1 MARWCSSFRAH
12 RERLH
17 VVLAAG
23 MFVVSSLTAYG
34 AAQPLSIVPA
44 PAHMERKEGSLDLS
58 RGLSIDTGQD
68 KEAASVALYLEQM
81 DRKSGSVATLKM
93 GSSNPHK
100 AAPAV
105 IFTHRAARATGGVDE
120 SYGMEIGPTGV
131 RISASGRA
139 GYFYGAVTLLQLLS
153 DHPASLPALEIEDTP
168 RFRWRGFMLDSARHL
183 QTEAFILQLLDYMA
197 GHKLNV
203 FHWHL
208 TDDQGWRIEIRRYP
222 RLTSV
227 GAFRGQTMPPYEAG
241 TSAPT
246 GAYGGFFTQEQVKKI
261 VAYAKARNITVVPEI
276 EMPGHSS
283 AALAAYPEFGSAVK
297 PLTAPP
303 IGWGIFPNLYNVN
316 EATLEFLQNVLL
328 EIMNLFPSEY
338 IHVGGDEAIK
348 DQWKSNAA
356 VQARMRALGMDSE
369 DRMQS
374 WFMGRIEKFLNDHG
388 RKMVGWDEIL
398 EGGLAPNATVMSW
411 RGTKGGIAAAQQG
424 HDTIFT
430 PSRPLY
436 FNYRQSDAID
446 EPPGRDPLNTL
457 ADVYNFD
464 AVSSSLTPTE
474 RAHVLG
480 VEACL
485 WTEYVITQD
494 RVEHMLF
501 PRMAALAEMAWTPS
515 EGRSF
520 HSFLA
525 RLPQDMMRTEA
536 LGLHPANSVFEV
548 RTKAVPEGAGDR
560 ATVELS
566 TQGGLGEIH
575 YTLDGAKVDSGSR
588 VYKTPLQISFP
599 SILQAQA
606 FDGETALGAP
616 IVEKLTLDSTLRRD
630 SRELDSCTG
639 AAGIQL
645 EQDPPRNAERP
656 VFRVTF
662 QHPCWIYRDADL
674 DLFSGLMVGVG
685 SIPYI
690 FHGPNLMQ
698 PESGS
703 SIAKDASLEVKLDSC
718 QGESLTTIPLDPAYR
733 KDGVTTLR
741 ADHLAA
747 VHGKHDLCISMRNPD
762 PQTVWL
768 LNFIQPLTEKRSPR
782 RLTDH

>member
-1 MARWCSSFRAH
+1 
-12 RERLH
+12 
-17 VVLAAG
+17 
-23 MFVVSSLTAYG
+23 MFVISSVTAYG
-34 AAQPLSIVPA
+34 AEQPLSIVPA

-58 RGLSIDTGQD
+58 HGLSVDPGPD
-68 KEAASVALYLEQM
+68 KDAASVALYLEEM
-81 DRKSGSVATLKM
+81 ERKGNSAPILKM
-93 GSSNPHK
+93 GSANQR
-100 AAPAV
+100 AGAPKV
-105 IFTHRAARATGGVDE
+105 TFIHRATRVAGGVDE
-120 SYGMEIGPTGV
+120 SYGLEIGPTGV
-131 RISASGRA
+131 RISARDRG
-139 GYFYGAVTLLQLLS
+139 GYFYGTVTLLQLLS
-153 DHPASLPALEIEDTP
+153 DHPASLPALEIEDAP

-183 QTEAFILQLLDYMA
+183 QTEAFIYQLLDYMA
-197 GHKLNV
+197 VHKLNI

-208 TDDQGWRIEIRRYP
+208 TDDQAWRIQIKRYP
-222 RLTSV
+222 KLTSV

-241 TSAPT
+241 SSAPT

-283 AALAAYPEFGSAVK
+283 AALAAYPEFGSATK

-316 EATLEFLQNVLL
+316 DATFEFLQNVLL
-328 EIMNLFPSEY
+328 EIMDLFPSEY

-348 DQWKSNAA
+348 DQWKSNAT
-356 VQARMRALGMDSE
+356 VQARMHALGIDSE

-411 RGTKGGIAAAQQG
+411 RGTKGGIIAAQQG

-436 FNYRQSDAID
+436 FNYRQSDATD

-501 PRMAALAEMAWTPS
+501 PRMAALAEIAWTPS

-520 HSFLA
+520 QNFLT
-525 RLPQDMMRTEA
+525 RLPQDMTRTKA
-536 LGLHPANSVFEV
+536 LGLPYANSVFEV
-548 RTKAVPEGAGDR
+548 RTKAVPGAGGDR

-575 YTLDGAKVDSGSR
+575 YTLDDSKVDAGSP
-588 VYKTPLQISFP
+588 VYKTPLQVSFP
-599 SILQAQA
+599 STLQAQA
-606 FDGETALGAP
+606 FDGETPLGAP

-662 QHPCWIYRDADL
+662 QNPCWIYREADL

-690 FHGPNLMQ
+690 FHGPNLVQ

-703 SIAKDASLEVKLDSC
+703 PIAKDASLEVRLDSC
-718 QGESLTTIPLDPAYR
+718 QGESLTTIPLGPAYR
-733 KDGVTTLR
+733 KDGVTRLSV
-741 ADHLAA
+741 DHLAA
-747 VHGKHDLCISMRNPD
+747 VHGKHDLCFSMRNSD

-768 LNFIQPLTEKRSPR
+768 LNFIQPLAEKPSPEKAATR
-782 RLTDH
+782 

>member
-1 MARWCSSFRAH
+1 MVLTVGVFVFLSVIAH
-12 RERLH
+12 
-17 VVLAAG
+17 
-23 MFVVSSLTAYG
+23 G
-34 AAQPLSIVPA
+34 APRPLSIVPA
-44 PAHMERKEGSLDLS
+44 PARMEPKKGLLDLS
-58 RGLSIDTGQD
+58 RGLSIHTGQD
-68 KEAASVALYLEQM
+68 KDAASVALYLEEM
-81 DRKSGSVATLKM
+81 NRKSNSAPMLKM
-93 GSSNPHK
+93 ESANQRT
-100 AAPAV
+100 AAPTV
-105 IFTHRAARATGGVDE
+105 IFTHRSAPVAGGVDE
-120 SYGMEIGPTGV
+120 SYGLEIGPTGV
-131 RISASGRA
+131 RISARDRG
-139 GYFYGAVTLLQLLS
+139 GYFYGTVTLLQLLS
-153 DHPASLPALEIEDTP
+153 DHPASLPALEIEDAP

-183 QTEAFILQLLDYMA
+183 QTEAFIYQLLDYMA
-197 GHKLNV
+197 VHKLNI

-208 TDDQGWRIEIRRYP
+208 TDDQAWRIQIKRYP
-222 RLTSV
+222 KLTSV

-241 TSAPT
+241 SSAPT

-283 AALAAYPEFGSAVK
+283 AALAAYPEFGSATK

-316 EATLEFLQNVLL
+316 DATFEFLQNVLL
-328 EIMNLFPSEY
+328 EIMDLFPSEY

-348 DQWKSNAA
+348 DQWKSNAT
-356 VQARMRALGMDSE
+356 VQARMHALGIDSE

-411 RGTKGGIAAAQQG
+411 RGTKGGIAAAHQG

-436 FNYRQSDAID
+436 FNYRQSDATD

-457 ADVYNFD
+457 ADVYNFE
-464 AVSSSLTPTE
+464 AVASSLAPTE

-485 WTEYVITQD
+485 WTEYVMTQD

-515 EGRSF
+515 EGKSYRN
-520 HSFLA
+520 FLV
-525 RLPQDMMRTEA
+525 RLPQDMRRTEA
-536 LGLHPANSVFEV
+536 LGLHPAKSVFEV
-548 RTKAVPEGAGDR
+548 RTKAVPEGAGDS

-566 TQGGLGEIH
+566 TQGGLGEIR
-575 YTLDGAKVDSGSR
+575 YTLDGAAVDRESR
-588 VYKTPLQISFP
+588 VYKMPLQIPFP
-599 SILQAQA
+599 SVLRAQA
-606 FDGETALGAP
+606 FDGQTALGAP
-616 IVEKLTLDSTLRRD
+616 IVDQLTLGSTLRRD

-662 QHPCWIYRDADL
+662 QHPCWIYRDAEL
-674 DLFSGLMVGVG
+674 DRFSGLVVGVG

-690 FHGPNLMQ
+690 FHGPNLIQ
-698 PESGS
+698 PESAS
-703 SIAKDASLEVKLDSC
+703 PQAKNASLEVRVDSC
-718 QGESLTTIPLDPAYR
+718 TGESLTTIPLAPAYR
-733 KDGVTTLR
+733 KDGVTTLS
-741 ADHLAA
+741 ANYLARI
-747 VHGKHDLCISMRNPD
+747 HGKHDLCFTMRNPD

-768 LNFIQPLTEKRSPR
+768 LNFIQPLVEKQS
-782 RLTDH
+782 TQHEK

>member
-1 MARWCSSFRAH
+1 MTRWYSSSRSH
-12 RERLH
+12 RDRLH
-17 VVLAAG
+17 IVLAVG
-23 MFVVSSLTAYG
+23 MFVVSSVAAHG
-34 AAQPLSIVPA
+34 AARQLSIVPV
-44 PAHMERKEGSLDLS
+44 PAHIAQREGSLDLS
-58 RGLSIDTGQD
+58 RGLWINPGQD
-68 KEAASVALYLEQM
+68 KDAASVALYLEEM
-81 DRKSGSVATLKM
+81 DRKSGSVAMLKV
-93 GSSNPHK
+93 GPANQHK
-100 AAPAV
+100 AAPTV
-105 IFTHRAARATGGVDE
+105 IFTHRAARVAGVVDE
-120 SYGMEIGPTGV
+120 SYGLEVGSTGI
-131 RISASGRA
+131 RISASDRV

-153 DHPASLPALEIEDTP
+153 DQPASLPALEIEDAP

-183 QTEAFILQLLDYMA
+183 QTEAFIFQLLDYMA
-197 GHKLNV
+197 EHKLNV

-208 TDDQGWRIEIRRYP
+208 TDDQAWRIEIKRYP

-241 TSAPT
+241 SSAPT
-246 GAYGGFFTQEQVKKI
+246 GAYGGFFTQEQIKKI

-283 AALAAYPEFGSAVK
+283 AALAAYPEFGSAAE

-303 IGWGIFPNLYNVN
+303 IGWGIFPNLYNV
-316 EATLEFLQNVLL
+316 EDATFEFLQNVLL
-328 EIMNLFPSEY
+328 EVTDLFPGEY

-356 VQARMRALGMDSE
+356 VQARMRALGIDSE

-374 WFMGRIEKFLNDHG
+374 WFMGRIETFLNDHG

-436 FNYRQSDAID
+436 FNYRQSDATD

-457 ADVYNFD
+457 ADVYNFEP
-464 AVSSSLTPTE
+464 VSSSFTAAE

-520 HSFLA
+520 HSFLV
-525 RLPQDMMRTEA
+525 RLPQDMRRTEV

-548 RTKAVPEGAGDR
+548 RTRSVPEGAGDR

-575 YTLDGAKVDSGSR
+575 YTLDGTKVDRASR
-588 VYKTPLQISFP
+588 VYMSPLQIPFP

-616 IVEKLTLDSTLRRD
+616 IVEKLTLDSTLWRD

-662 QHPCWIYRDADL
+662 QNPCWIYHDADL
-674 DLFSGLMVGVG
+674 DRFSGLMVGVG

-703 SIAKDASLEVKLDSC
+703 STAKNASLEVSVDSC
-718 QGESLTTIPLDPAYR
+718 KGESLTTIPLGPAYR
-733 KDGVTTLR
+733 KDGVITLS
-741 ADHLAA
+741 ADHLAP
-747 VHGKHDLCISMRNPD
+747 VHGKHDLCFSMRNPD

-768 LNFIQPLTEKRSPR
+768 LNFIQPLAEK
-782 RLTDH
+782 

>member
-1 MARWCSSFRAH
+1 MMEWLCSSSYAR
-12 RERLH
+12 RERLRLI
-17 VVLAAG
+17 LATGMLTVSAG
-23 MFVVSSLTAYG
+23 TAHG
-34 AAQPLSIVPA
+34 AVRPLSIVPE
-44 PAHMERKEGSLDLS
+44 PAHMEQKEGVLDLS
-58 RGLSIDTGQD
+58 RGLSIGTEQD
-68 KEAASVALYLEQM
+68 EDAASVALYLEEM
-81 DRKSGSVATLKM
+81 VRKSSSVAFRKI
-93 GSSNPHK
+93 GSPNQHK
-100 AAPAV
+100 AAPTV
-105 IFTHRAARATGGVDE
+105 TFTHRAAHGTGGVDE
-120 SYGMEIGPTGV
+120 SYGLKIDPTGV
-131 RISASGRA
+131 RISASNRS

-153 DHPASLPALEIEDTP
+153 DHPASLPAMEIEDAP

-183 QTEAFILQLLDYMA
+183 QTETFIYQLLDYMA
-197 GHKLNV
+197 EHKLNV

-208 TDDQGWRIEIRRYP
+208 TDDQAWRIEIKQYS

-227 GAFRGQTMPPYEAG
+227 GAFRGQTMPPYEAN
-241 TSAPT
+241 SIAPT
-246 GAYGGFFTQEQVKKI
+246 GAYGGFFTQEQIKKI

-283 AALAAYPEFGSAVK
+283 AALAAYPEFGSAANA
-297 PLTAPP
+297 LTAPP

-316 EATLEFLQNVLL
+316 DATFEFLQNVLL

-348 DQWKSNAA
+348 DQWKANAA
-356 VQARMRALGMDSE
+356 VQARMRTLGIDSE

-398 EGGLAPNATVMSW
+398 EGGLAANATVMSW
-411 RGTKGGIAAAQQG
+411 RGTKGGVAAAQQG

-436 FNYRQSDAID
+436 FNYRQSDAAD

-464 AVSSSLTPTE
+464 PVSSSLSPTE
-474 RAHVLG
+474 RGHVLG

-501 PRMAALAEMAWTPS
+501 PRMAALAEMAWSPT
-515 EGRSF
+515 EGRDF
-520 HSFLA
+520 HNFLV
-525 RLPQDMMRTEA
+525 RLPQDMERAEA
-536 LGLHPANSVFEV
+536 LGMHPANSVFEV

-566 TQGGLGEIH
+566 TQGGLGSIR
-575 YTLDGAKVDSGSR
+575 YTLDGSKVDSKSH
-588 VYKTPLQISFP
+588 VYKMPLDISFP
-599 SILQAQA
+599 STLQAQA

-616 IVEKLTLDSTLRRD
+616 IAEKLTLDSTLRRD

-645 EQDPPRNAERP
+645 EQDPPRSVERP

-662 QHPCWIYRDADL
+662 QSPCWIYRSADL
-674 DLFSGLMVGVG
+674 DRFYGLMVGIG

-690 FHGPNLMQ
+690 FHGPNLIQ
-698 PESGS
+698 PKSGPP
-703 SIAKDASLEVKLDSC
+703 IAPDASLEVRVDSC
-718 QGESLTTIPLDPAYR
+718 KGESLTTIALSPAYR
-733 KDGVTTLR
+733 KDGVITLS
-741 ADHLAA
+741 ANHLAA
-747 VHGKHDLCISMRNPD
+747 FRGKHDLCFSVKNSD
-762 PQTVWL
+762 SQTVWL
-768 LNFIQPLTEKRSPR
+768 LNLIQPIAKKQSTQHEK
-782 RLTDH
+782 

>member
-1 MARWCSSFRAH
+1 MLLVSPFTAH
-12 RERLH
+12 
-17 VVLAAG
+17 
-23 MFVVSSLTAYG
+23 G
-34 AAQPLSIVPA
+34 AAQIPSIVPA

-58 RGLSIDTGQD
+58 RGLAIDTGQD
-68 KEAASVALYLEQM
+68 KDAASVALYLGEM
-81 DRKSGSVATLKM
+81 DHKTGSGPILKI
-93 GSSNPHK
+93 GASNQSKAMPVVRFVHR
-100 AAPAV
+100 AAPA
-105 IFTHRAARATGGVDE
+105 AAGVDE
-120 SYGMEIGPTGV
+120 SYGMEISSAGV
-131 RISASGRA
+131 RISASGRP
-139 GYFYGAVTLLQLLS
+139 GYFYGAITLLQLLS
-153 DHPASLPALEIEDTP
+153 NHPASLPALEIEDAP
-168 RFRWRGFMLDSARHL
+168 RFRWRGFMLDSARHI
-183 QTEAFILQLLDYMA
+183 QTEAFIFQLLDYMA
-197 GHKLNV
+197 EHKLNV

-208 TDDQGWRIEIRRYP
+208 TEDQAWRIEIKRYP
-222 RLTSV
+222 KLTSV

-241 TSAPT
+241 SITPT
-246 GAYGGFFTQEQVKKI
+246 VAYGGFFTQEQVKKI
-261 VAYAKARNITVVPEI
+261 VDYASARNITVVPEI

-283 AALAAYPEFGSAVK
+283 AAIAAYPELGSASE
-297 PLTAPP
+297 PLMAPP

-316 EATLEFLQNVLL
+316 DATFEFLQNVLL
-328 EIMNLFPSEY
+328 EIMDLFPGEY
-338 IHVGGDEAIK
+338 IHVGGDEAVK
-348 DQWKSNAA
+348 DQWKSNPA
-356 VQARMRALGMDSE
+356 VQARMRMLGINSE
-369 DRMQS
+369 DQMQS

-436 FNYRQSDAID
+436 FNYRQSDATD

-464 AVSSSLTPTE
+464 AVSSTLTPAE
-474 RAHVLG
+474 QAHVLG

-485 WTEYVITQD
+485 WTEYVITQE

-515 EGRSF
+515 EGRNF
-520 HSFLA
+520 HDFLA
-525 RLPQDMMRTEA
+525 RLPQDMTRTKE

-560 ATVELS
+560 ATVALS
-566 TQGGLGEIH
+566 TQGSLGEIH
-575 YTLDGAKVDSGSR
+575 YTLDGSKVGSKSR
-588 VYKTPLQISFP
+588 VYKAPLQISLP
-599 SILQAQA
+599 STLQAQA
-606 FDGETALGAP
+606 FDGETALGIP
-616 IVEKLTLDSTLRRD
+616 ISEKFTLNSTLRRD

-639 AAGIQL
+639 TAGIQL
-645 EQDPPRNAERP
+645 EQDPPRNAGRP

-674 DLFSGLMVGVG
+674 DRFSGLKVGVG

-690 FHGPNLMQ
+690 FRGPNLPQ

-703 SIAKDASLEVKLDSC
+703 STAPEASLEARVDSC
-718 QGESLTTIPLDPAYR
+718 KGQILTTIPLGPAYR
-733 KDGVTTLR
+733 KDGVTTLS

-747 VHGKHDLCISMRNPD
+747 VHGHHDLCFSMKSSD
-762 PQTVWL
+762 SQTVWL
-768 LNFIQPLTEKRSPR
+768 LNYIQPLTEK
-782 RLTDH
+782 

>member
-1 MARWCSSFRAH
+1 MSI
-12 RERLH
+12 
-17 VVLAAG
+17 VLSVA
-23 MFVVSSLTAYG
+23 AYG
-34 AAQPLSIVPA
+34 AARPLSIVPA
-44 PAHMERKEGSLDLS
+44 PAHVERKEGSLDIS
-58 RGLSIDTGQD
+58 RGLSIDAGQD
-68 KEAASVALYLEQM
+68 KDAASVALYLEEMNRRSNSVAMRKMGPSNQ
-81 DRKSGSVATLKM
+81 RKSTPTVM
-93 GSSNPHK
+93 
-100 AAPAV
+100 
-105 IFTHRAARATGGVDE
+105 FTHRASRAAGLVDE
-120 SYGMEIGPTGV
+120 SYGLEIGPTGV
-131 RISASGRA
+131 RISANERA

-153 DHPASLPALEIEDTP
+153 DHPKSLPALGIEDAP

-183 QTEAFILQLLDYMA
+183 QTEAFIFQLLDYMA
-197 GHKLNV
+197 EHKLNV

-208 TDDQGWRIEIRRYP
+208 TDDQAWRIEIKRYP
-222 RLTSV
+222 KLTSV

-241 TSAPT
+241 SRAPT
-246 GAYGGFFTQEQVKKI
+246 GAYGGFFTQEQIKKI

-283 AALAAYPEFGSAVK
+283 AALAAYPEFGSAAE
-297 PLTAPP
+297 PLGAPP

-316 EATLEFLQNVLL
+316 DATFEFLQSVLL
-328 EIMNLFPSEY
+328 EIMDLFPSEY

-348 DQWKSNAA
+348 DQWKSNTA
-356 VQARMRALGMDSE
+356 VQARMRALGIESE

-436 FNYRQSDAID
+436 FNYRQSDATD

-457 ADVYNFD
+457 ADVYSFE
-464 AVSSSLTPTE
+464 AVSSSLTTAE
-474 RAHVLG
+474 RGHVLG

-501 PRMAALAEMAWTPS
+501 PRIAALAEVAWTRS
-515 EGRSF
+515 ENRSF
-520 HSFLA
+520 HDFLA
-525 RLPQDMMRTEA
+525 RLPRDMRRTDA

-548 RTKAVPEGAGDR
+548 RTNPLLEGAGDR
-560 ATVELS
+560 ATLELS

-575 YTLDGAKVDSGSR
+575 YTLDGSKVNSDFR
-588 VYKTPLQISFP
+588 VYKTPLQISVP
-599 SILQAQA
+599 SVLRAQA
-606 FDGETALGAP
+606 FDGDTALGAP
-616 IVEKLTLDSTLRRD
+616 IVEKLTLDSILRRD

-656 VFRVTF
+656 IFRVTF

-674 DLFSGLMVGVG
+674 DRISGLMVGVG

-690 FHGPNLMQ
+690 FHGPNLIHT
-698 PESGS
+698 ETDS
-703 SIAKDASLEVKLDSC
+703 SMVKDASLEVRVDSC
-718 QGESLTTIPLDPAYR
+718 QGESLTAIPLAPASR
-733 KDGVTTLR
+733 KDGVTTLSV
-741 ADHLAA
+741 DQLAV
-747 VHGKHDLCISMRNPD
+747 VHGKHDLCFSMKNPD
-762 PQTVWL
+762 SQTVWL
-768 LNFIQPLTEKRSPR
+768 LNFIQPLAKKESVRTP
-782 RLTDH
+782 

>member
-1 MARWCSSFRAH
+1 MAHWCSSSRIRRQQLPMVF
-12 RERLH
+12 
-17 VVLAAG
+17 AAG
-23 MFVVSSLTAYG
+23 VFAVASVTAHG
-34 AAQPLSIVPA
+34 AARPLSIVPE
-44 PAHMERKEGSLDLS
+44 PAHVERKDGSLDLS
-58 RGLSIDTGQD
+58 RGLSIDTGQEKD
-68 KEAASVALYLEQM
+68 AASVVPYLEEM
-81 DRKSGSVATLKM
+81 VRRSGSAAMLKM
-93 GSSNPHK
+93 GLPNQSK
-100 AAPAV
+100 AAPT
-105 IFTHRAARATGGVDE
+105 IMFTHRPARMAGGVDE
-120 SYGMEIGPTGV
+120 SYGLEIGPTGV
-131 RISASGRA
+131 RISASDRA
-139 GYFYGAVTLLQLLS
+139 GYFYGAVTLLQLVS
-153 DHPASLPALEIEDTP
+153 DHPASLPALEIEDGP

-183 QTEAFILQLLDYMA
+183 QSEAFIFQLLDYMA
-197 GHKLNV
+197 QHKLNV

-208 TDDQGWRIEIRRYP
+208 TDDQAWRIEIKRYP
-222 RLTSV
+222 KLTSV
-227 GAFRGQTMPPYEAG
+227 GAFHGQTMPPYEAIAG
-241 TSAPT
+241 APT

-261 VAYAKARNITVVPEI
+261 VAYAKERNITVVPEI

-283 AALAAYPEFGSAVK
+283 AALAAYPEFGSAAE
-297 PLTAPP
+297 PLKAPP

-316 EATLEFLQNVLL
+316 DATFEFLQNVML
-328 EIMNLFPSEY
+328 EIIDLFPSEY

-356 VQARMRALGMDSE
+356 VRARMRDLGIDSE

-374 WFMGRIEKFLNDHG
+374 WFMGRIEKFLNAHG

-436 FNYRQSDAID
+436 FNYRQSDATD
-446 EPPGRDPLNTL
+446 EPAGRDPLNTL
-457 ADVYNFD
+457 AEVYNFD
-464 AVSSSLTPTE
+464 AVSSSLAPAE

-501 PRMAALAEMAWTPS
+501 PRMAALAEMTWTPS
-515 EGRSF
+515 EGKSF
-520 HSFLA
+520 QDFLV
-525 RLPQDMMRTEA
+525 RLPQDMRRTEA

-548 RTKAVPEGAGDR
+548 RTRALPQGTGDR

-566 TQGGLGEIH
+566 TQGGLGEIR
-575 YTLDGAKVDSGSR
+575 YTLDGSKVDSGSP
-588 VYKTPLQISFP
+588 VYTMPLQISFP

-639 AAGIQL
+639 TAGIQL
-645 EQDPPRNAERP
+645 EQDPPRNPERP

-674 DLFSGLMVGVG
+674 DRFSGLMVGVG

-703 SIAKDASLEVKLDSC
+703 SKAKDASLEVTLDSC
-718 QGESLTTIPLDPAYR
+718 QGESITTIPLGPAYR
-733 KDGVTTLR
+733 KDGVTTLK
-741 ADHLAA
+741 ADHLAT
-747 VHGKHDLCISMRNPD
+747 VHGKHDLCFSTKNPD

-768 LNFIQPLTEKRSPR
+768 LNFIQPLAEKQSPK
-782 RLTDH
+782 TH